1 MEIPRCSVCK
11 TCFSTSIEKKTYFSR
26 PSYSFPFA
34 CTGCVVK
41 ACRMARRHNKRAR
54 KHGVTQK
61 MSPADWLNTLKR
73 HNFLCACCGERNF
86 KLTLDHIKPL
96 KEGGCNAEINMQPL
110 CFMCHAKKDGFIPR
124 TPAHIPRHFLIEAA

>member
-1 MEIPRCSVCK
+1 MESPRCSVCQN
-11 TCFSTSIEKKTYFSR
+11 CFALTIERNTYFNR
-26 PSYSFPFA
+26 PSFSFPFA

-54 KHGVTQK
+54 KHGVMQK
-61 MSPADWLNTLKR
+61 MSPADWLLSLKR
-73 HNFLCACCGERNF
+73 HNFLCASCGERNY

-96 KEGGCNAEINMQPL
+96 KEGGCNEGHNMQPL

-124 TPAHIPRHFLIEAA
+124 TPDHIPKCFQIKAA